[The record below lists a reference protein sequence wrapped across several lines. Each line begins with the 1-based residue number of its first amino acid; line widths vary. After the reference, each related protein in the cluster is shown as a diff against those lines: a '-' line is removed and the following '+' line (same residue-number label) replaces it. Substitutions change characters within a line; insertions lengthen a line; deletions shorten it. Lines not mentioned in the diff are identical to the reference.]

1 MAGGHRCYEK
11 AGEGEKGQWKNTAD
25 IAQPLPSSL
34 WNALSGA
41 QNKFNEDFM
50 KYTSIKRH

>member
-25 IAQPLPSSL
+25 IAQPQPSPL